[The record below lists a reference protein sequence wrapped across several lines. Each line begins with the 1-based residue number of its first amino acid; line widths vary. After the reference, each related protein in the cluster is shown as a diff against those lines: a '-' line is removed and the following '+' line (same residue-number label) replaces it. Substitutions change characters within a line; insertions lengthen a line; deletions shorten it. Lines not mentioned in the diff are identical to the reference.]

1 MERAASRECA
11 KNRHRSI
18 DGAEPLASGNAR
30 PRCQET
36 LRVGVLR
43 IPENL
48 PHRSVLDDVARVH
61 DRDAVGGFSD
71 DAKIVGDE
79 QER

>member
-1 MERAASRECA
+1 MERAACRERA
-11 KNRHRSI
+11 KNRHRSV
-18 DGAEPLASGNAR
+18 DGAEPLASASIR
-30 PRCQET
+30 SRRQET
-36 LRVGVLR
+36 SRVGMLR

-48 PHRSVLDDVARVH
+48 AHRTVLDDAAGVH